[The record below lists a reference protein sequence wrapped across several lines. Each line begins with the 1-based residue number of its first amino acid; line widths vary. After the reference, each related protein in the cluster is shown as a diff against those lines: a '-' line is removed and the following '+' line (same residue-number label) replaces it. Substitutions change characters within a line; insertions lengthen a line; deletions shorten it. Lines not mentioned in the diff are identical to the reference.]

1 MFIAGISK
9 DTFINEPM
17 SSNTLKKYVCS
28 PENHNTE
35 QFEKES
41 GFSGTVRFF
50 SLRDR
55 KYM

>member
-9 DTFINEPM
+9 DTFINDAM
-17 SSNTLKKYVCS
+17 SSSTLKRYVCS

-41 GFSGTVRFF
+41 GFSGTVKLFF
-50 SLRDR
+50 LKS
-55 KYM
+55 